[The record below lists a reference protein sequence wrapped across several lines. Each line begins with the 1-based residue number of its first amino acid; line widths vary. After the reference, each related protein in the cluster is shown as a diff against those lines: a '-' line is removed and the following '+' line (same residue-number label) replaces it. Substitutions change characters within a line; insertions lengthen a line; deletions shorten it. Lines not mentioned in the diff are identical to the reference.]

1 MNKPIVI
8 ITSDESEIRAMFG
21 FAKSMNKYPI
31 IYKKKSDDDKSISS
45 HLISSISLV
54 QLDEDKKMG
63 TLVIKIDSGETIRI
77 CSAYLKEM
85 QSSKF
90 SFDSKVESD
99 N

>member
-1 MNKPIVI
+1 MDNNSNV

-21 FAKSMNKYPI
+21 FAKSIDKHPI
-31 IYKKKSDDDKSISS
+31 VYKRKPKDGTDPTS
-45 HLISSISLV
+45 HLVVSMSLV

-63 TLVIKIDSGETIRI
+63 TLAIELDNGEMIRI

-90 SFDSKVESD
+90 SFDSTTGLDS
-99 N
+99 